1 MNAAINQKMKH
12 KHGGLG
18 NMMGMGMGGYGAGG
32 MDSIKDQMRDQMQ
45 MHHERKREAMEL
57 VHGYGRGDRD
67 RDPRDRGDSRDRG
80 YGGDRRDKFNPHA
93 RKDNN
98 SKDDKYKDTPIQVTI
113 QNTSEKKTQKKTNNN
128 LPDMAP
134 QSFLLTQ
141 NDGSIRYKL
150 FHYDHAEI
158 CITSYV
164 ASRSDPTLFQFRI
177 QELDDVAVDM
187 NMNLEDV
194 SPHDGLTEEERAK
207 NQQDV
212 KGGQEHFKFLERELN
227 KMISRVNSME
237 RYCASSKRDEGE
249 FHDDSVKFI
258 ERLRWFSM
266 VQIGVM
272 VLAAYANSK
281 VVVEFLRRKG
291 FLY

>member
-12 KHGGLG
+12 KNGGLG
-18 NMMGMGMGGYGAGG
+18 NMMGMLGGYGAGG
-32 MDSIKDQMRDQMQ
+32 MDSMKDQMRDQMQ

-67 RDPRDRGDSRDRG
+67 RDPRDRGDRDRG

-98 SKDDKYKDTPIQVTI
+98 NSKDKYKDTPIQVTI
-113 QNTSEKKTQKKTNNN
+113 QNTSVKKTQKKTNNN
-128 LPDMAP
+128 LPDMTL

-141 NDGSIRYKL
+141 NDGSIRYKPFL
-150 FHYDHAEI
+150 YDHAEI

-164 ASRSDPTLFQFRI
+164 ASPSDPTLFQFRF
-177 QELDDVAVDM
+177 QELDNVAIDM
-187 NMNLEDV
+187 SINVEDV

-212 KGGQEHFKFLERELN
+212 KGGQAHFKFLERELN
-227 KMISRVNSME
+227 KMISWVNSME
-237 RYCASSKRDEGE
+237 RYCVSSKRDEQ
-249 FHDDSVKFI
+249 
-258 ERLRWFSM
+258 FS
-266 VQIGVM
+266 
-272 VLAAYANSK
+272 
-281 VVVEFLRRKG
+281 R
-291 FLY
+291 